1 MRKGN
6 EEGGG
11 RGERK
16 MGEEGIG
23 KGGGR
28 GGDGKYLEFEG
39 FLSFGR
45 ILFFILKIWESV

>member
-16 MGEEGIG
+16 MGEEGTG

-28 GGDGKYLEFEG
+28 GGDGKHLESEG
-39 FLSFGR
+39 LLSPGR
-45 ILFFILKIWESV
+45 TLPFILKTWESV

>member
-16 MGEEGIG
+16 MGEEGTG
-23 KGGGR
+23 KGGG
-28 GGDGKYLEFEG
+28 EEEMV
-39 FLSFGR
+39 S
-45 ILFFILKIWESV
+45 I